1 MSLEAR
7 LTFHDS
13 GSTGAHIPYRDSKL
27 TRLLQPALS
36 GNSRVAIICTV
47 SPDLEQATETL
58 STLKF
63 AKRAKMIETKAERS
77 AVRLAHFSCV
87 EVKLISNVQ
96 QISQVTMLKQYT
108 DQIAL
113 LEGRITAGETA
124 VAAGEMARERDSAM
138 AHVDELVGE
147 LENQRLIVSRLSPRR
162 VLLADTRYL

>member
-1 MSLEAR
+1 M
-7 LTFHDS
+7 
-13 GSTGAHIPYRDSKL
+13 
-27 TRLLQPALS
+27 QPALS

-77 AVRLAHFSCV
+77 AVRLSASPRFELV
-87 EVKLISNVQ
+87 LTILNVQ

-147 LENQRLIVSRLSPRR
+147 LENQRLIVSQLRPFLS
-162 VLLADTRYL
+162 T